1 VNYLPPTIWQRKDK
15 PCKHIF
21 GPPSKDRLKINNKF
35 AGEILATVTRGGI
48 AESLHLGHLIV
59 LNADGSTYLSKGSPE
74 LPIFPRSAVKS
85 LQASA
90 MLKAGLTVSDGELA
104 IICASHSGAQSHID
118 LVIKMLEK
126 RDIPVL
132 ALKNSVDKPL
142 GEKEK
147 IAWGEKSA
155 SQLAQNCSGKHAG
168 MLITCKQNGWDM
180 ATYLDINH
188 PLQIAIKNEIEEL
201 AGEKVSEVSIDGC
214 GAPLFALS
222 LIGLARSISNLVK
235 SNEAVHKQIVTACT
249 TYPELVAGEGRLT
262 TRMMKAVPG
271 LFMKEG
277 AEGIEVCA
285 LADGRVIAIK
295 IIDGSWRPVAPIIM
309 EIFKR
314 WGVVMPDESVKIYGG
329 SSVIGEVIANI

>member
-1 VNYLPPTIWQRKDK
+1 M
-15 PCKHIF
+15 
-21 GPPSKDRLKINNKF
+21 KDRLKINNKF
-35 AGEILATVTRGGI
+35 AGEILATVTRGGV

-59 LNADGSTYLSKGSPE
+59 LNADGSTDISKGSPE

-90 MLKAGLTVSDGELA
+90 MLKAGLTVSDEELA

-126 RDIPVL
+126 RDIPIS
-132 ALKNSVDKPL
+132 ALKNAVDKPL

-147 IAWGEKSA
+147 ITWGDKGA

-180 ATYLDINH
+180 DNYLDVNH

-201 AGEKVSEVSIDGC
+201 AGEKVSVSTFDGC
-214 GAPLFALS
+214 GAPLFAIS
-222 LIGLARSISNLVK
+222 LIGLARSIFNLVK

-262 TRMMKAVPG
+262 TRMMRAIPG

-329 SSVIGEVIANI
+329 SQIIGKVWAELD

>member
-1 VNYLPPTIWQRKDK
+1 L
-15 PCKHIF
+15 
-21 GPPSKDRLKINNKF
+21 KDRLKINNKF

-74 LPIFPRSAVKS
+74 LPMFPRSAVKS

-90 MLKAGLTVSDGELA
+90 MLKARVTVSDEELA
-104 IICASHSGAQSHID
+104 IICASHSGSQSHID

-126 RDIPVL
+126 RDISIST
-132 ALKNSVDKPL
+132 LKNSVDKPL

-147 IAWGEKSA
+147 IAWGEKPP

-180 ATYLDINH
+180 ANYLDLNH

-201 AGEKVSEVSIDGC
+201 AGEKVTEVSIDGC
-214 GAPLFALS
+214 GAPLFAIS
-222 LIGLARSISNLVK
+222 LVGLARSIFNLVK
-235 SNEAVHKQIVTACT
+235 SKESVHKQIVTACT

-262 TRMMKAVPG
+262 TRMMRAVPG

-277 AEGIEVCA
+277 AEGIEVCS
-285 LADGRVIAIK
+285 LPDGRVIAIK

-329 SSVIGEVIANI
+329 GSVIGEVIANI

>member
-1 VNYLPPTIWQRKDK
+1 M
-15 PCKHIF
+15 
-21 GPPSKDRLKINNKF
+21 KINNKF
-35 AGEILATVTRGGI
+35 AGEVLATVTRGGI
-48 AESLHLGHLIV
+48 SESLHLGHLIV
-59 LNADGSTYLSKGSPE
+59 LNADGSIYLSKGSPE

-90 MLKAGLTVSDGELA
+90 MLKAGLTVNDEELA

-126 RDIPVL
+126 RDIPIS
-132 ALKNSVDKPL
+132 ALKNAVDKPL

-147 IAWGEKSA
+147 FAWGEKDA
-155 SQLAQNCSGKHAG
+155 TQLAQNCSGKHAG
-168 MLITCKQNGWDM
+168 MLRTCEQNGWDM
-180 ATYLDINH
+180 FTYLEMNH

-201 AGEKVSEVSIDGC
+201 SGEKVSASTFDGC
-214 GAPLFALS
+214 GAPLFAIS
-222 LIGLARSISNLVK
+222 LTGLATAISSLVK
-235 SNEAVHKQIVTACT
+235 SNEDVYKQIVAACT
-249 TYPELVAGEGRLT
+249 TYPEIVAGQGRLT
-262 TRMMKAVPG
+262 TRMMRAVPG

-285 LADGRVIAIK
+285 LPDGRTIAIK

-314 WGVVMPDESVKIYGG
+314 WGISMPDESVKIYGG
-329 SSVIGEVIANI
+329 ASVIGEVIANI

>member
-1 VNYLPPTIWQRKDK
+1 V
-15 PCKHIF
+15 
-21 GPPSKDRLKINNKF
+21 KINNKF
-35 AGEILATVTRGGI
+35 AGEILATITRSGI
-48 AESLHLGHLIV
+48 AESLHLGHLMV
-59 LNADGSTYLSKGSPE
+59 LNSDGSTYLSKGSPD

-90 MLKAGLTVSDGELA
+90 MLRAGLTVSDEELA
-104 IICASHSGAQSHID
+104 IICASHSGNQSHIN

-126 RDIPVL
+126 RDIPIS

-147 IAWGEKSA
+147 IAWGEKSP
-155 SQLAQNCSGKHAG
+155 SQLAQNCSGKHVG

-180 ATYLDINH
+180 ATYLDLTH

-201 AGEKVSEVSIDGC
+201 AGEKVSAVSIDGC

-262 TRMMKAVPG
+262 TRMMSAVPG

-329 SSVIGEVIANI
+329 GSVIGEVIANI

>member
-1 VNYLPPTIWQRKDK
+1 M
-15 PCKHIF
+15 
-21 GPPSKDRLKINNKF
+21 KINNKF

-90 MLKAGLTVSDGELA
+90 MLKPGLTVSDKELA
-104 IICASHSGAQSHID
+104 IICASHSGSQSHID

-126 RDIPVL
+126 RDIPIS

-147 IAWGEKSA
+147 ISWGEKPA

-168 MLITCKQNGWDM
+168 MLITCQQNGWDM
-180 ATYLDINH
+180 KSYLDLDH
-188 PLQIAIKNEIEEL
+188 PLQVAIKNEIEEL
-201 AGEKVSEVSIDGC
+201 SGEKVSAVSVDGC
-214 GAPLFALS
+214 GAPLFAIS
-222 LIGLARSISNLVK
+222 LIGLARAISNLVK
-235 SNEAVHKQIVTACT
+235 SEDDIYQQIVSACT
-249 TYPELVAGEGRLT
+249 KYPELVAGEGRLT
-262 TRMMKAVPG
+262 TRMMQAVPG

-277 AEGIEVCA
+277 AEGVQVCA
-285 LADGRVIAIK
+285 LRDGRVIAIK

-309 EIFKR
+309 EIFNR
-314 WGVVMPDESVKIYGG
+314 WGAEMPDESVKIYGG
-329 SSVIGEVIANI
+329 GSVIGEVIANI